1 MKTRLSGL
9 DIQFKELC
17 FGRERKRTRGQL
29 SIARD
34 KRRESIL
41 PKYATDESSIGALE
55 L

>member
-9 DIQFKELC
+9 DIQFKESC
-17 FGRERKRTRGQL
+17 FGHEKKRTRGQL
-29 SIARD
+29 SIARG

-41 PKYATDESSIGALE
+41 PKYAIGESSIGALE